1 MCAIVPDTITCQ
13 TLKYDRPGD
22 YPFTD
27 ASDIDGFMIWLK
39 NSLLE
44 DTELLSNAVGFW
56 VHGALAANAWDTNT
70 FKIPGV
76 NTGFPKDVSE
86 YPKK

>member
-44 DTELLSNAVGFW
+44 DTELLSNAVGFL
-56 VHGALAANAWDTNT
+56 GAWRACGQRVGHQHVQDPRCEHRLS
-70 FKIPGV
+70 KGR
-76 NTGFPKDVSE
+76 E
-86 YPKK
+86 